1 MLLAISRSRTG
12 TGALSVASGDRDRFA
27 KPQRSGRGN
36 ESATYFSP
44 QRVQFTVSRPQ
55 GHQPQ
60 LLQQA
65 ILWG

>member
-36 ESATYFSP
+36 ESATYFSHKGCSL
-44 QRVQFTVSRPQ
+44 QSQ